1 VTLAQINS
9 LDREQF
15 VQKLGGIYEHS
26 QWVAES
32 VMQQRPFH
40 SRDAL
45 RDLMRAAVENA
56 GRERQLALLIA
67 HPDLGT
73 RARIGEVSARE
84 QKGAG
89 INHLSEHEYETL
101 LMLNRQYRD
110 KFGFPFIYAVRGSDK
125 NDILEALN
133 VRLTSDVEDQLGQA
147 LREVHRIAAFRL
159 EDLVEE
165 Q

>member
-1 VTLAQINS
+1 MTLAQINS
-9 LDREQF
+9 LGREQF

-26 QWVAES
+26 PWVAES
-32 VMQQRPFH
+32 VWPKQPFH

-45 RDLMRAAVENA
+45 RESMRAAVENS
-56 GRERQLALLIA
+56 GRDSRLALLLA

-89 INHLSEHEYETL
+89 LDQLSEDEDEIL
-101 LMLNRQYRD
+101 LTLNRQYRD
-110 KFGFPFIYAVRGSDK
+110 KFGFPFIYAVHGSDR
-125 NDILEALN
+125 NDVLIAFGI
-133 VRLTSDVEDQLGQA
+133 RLTSDVEDEFAQA
-147 LREVHRIAAFRL
+147 LFEVHRIAAFRL
-159 EDLVEE
+159 EELIEE